1 MAIPTWAAASQ
12 QDDPAPTQ
20 SSQMSDPMGT
30 MGMMGMMDDMP
41 GMEGHEGMSEMMN
54 DPKMEEQMRS
64 MMSGMHQA
72 PSTSP

>member
-1 MAIPTWAAASQ
+1 
-12 QDDPAPTQ
+12 
-20 SSQMSDPMGT
+20 MSDP